1 MDRIYKYNPNI
12 SYNPNGGRYLQLITA
27 KNLYIQNITV
37 AENDGHSDSF
47 HVKFP
52 NVFTNY
58 PLGAVRVEDQKFK
71 DWDHYKFTIWQLQ
84 LNFVV
89 FCASSACGVSVEHL
103 NAKEPMIRSIYRFHV
118 YYHIRRILKILEIPL
133 PYENSFN
140 QYNNP
145 YNHEK
150 FIGICS
156 EYGVSND
163 LTKWRK
169 QKYFST
175 WQSRAW
181 ETGKPGM
188 SNINENSFSRWIIE
202 KSDGLTMLGLQKLSG
217 SVRHDAYLILT
228 SQTSTRGPI
237 VGIESRNLDA
247 QHTFLNTFENIV
259 NRRVNISEDI
269 RRFQKTLQYARSK
282 VDYVIGEFIYM
293 LPSNMNLQ
301 IEKVKDYNNKIL
313 ISSPSFKI
321 GTNLKINL
329 DGEQVKLKDKPDVK
343 SKEVEMVKTEPDVKP
358 KVITK
363 PDIKSNKEHK
373 QDVKPNIELK
383 HDVMLI
389 TTKPDTNKI
398 TYEEEKVAL
407 YWELQ
412 LYLQYGGC
420 SSDLR
425 SICLCHEICVYQD
438 SNTCDKCPQI
448 LRQPT
453 NCFLC
458 SIQDP

>member
-1 MDRIYKYNPNI
+1 MDRIYKYKSDASYKPNR
-12 SYNPNGGRYLQLITA
+12 GTYLQIISA
-27 KNLYIQNITV
+27 KDLYIQNITV
-37 AENDGHSDSF
+37 AENDGHNDSF
-47 HVKFP
+47 KVKFP

-58 PLGAVRVEDQKFK
+58 LLGAVRVEDQKFK
-71 DWDHYKFTIWQLQ
+71 DWDHYKFTILQLQ

-163 LTKWRK
+163 LTKWRN

-181 ETGKPGM
+181 ETNKLGM
-188 SNINENSFSRWIIE
+188 SYINENSFSRWIIE
-202 KSDGLTMLGLQKLSG
+202 KSGGLTTLGLQKLSET
-217 SVRHDAYLILT
+217 VRDYTYLILT

-237 VGIESRNLDA
+237 VGHEARNLDA
-247 QHTFLNTFENIV
+247 QRTFLNTFENIV
-259 NRRVNISEDI
+259 NRRVNIPEDI

-282 VDYVIGEFIYM
+282 RDYVIGEFIYM
-293 LPSNMNLQ
+293 LPSDMNLR
-301 IEKVKDYNNKIL
+301 IGKVKNYNNKIL

-329 DGEQVKLKDKPDVK
+329 DGEKDKPDVK
-343 SKEVEMVKTEPDVKP
+343 SKEVEMVKTETDVKL

-363 PDIKSNKEHK
+363 PDIGPNEKHK
-373 QDVKPNIELK
+373 QDVKHNIKSNKELK
-383 HDVMLI
+383 HDVKMI
-389 TTKPDTNKI
+389 RTKPDTNKII

-407 YWELQ
+407 
-412 LYLQYGGC
+412 
-420 SSDLR
+420 
-425 SICLCHEICVYQD
+425 
-438 SNTCDKCPQI
+438 I
-448 LRQPT
+448 LGT
-453 NCFLC
+453 TAVFTVWWMFK
-458 SIQDP
+458 

>member
-1 MDRIYKYNPNI
+1 MDRIYRYNSDA
-12 SYNPNGGRYLQLITA
+12 SYKPNGGTYLQQIGS
-27 KNLYIQNITV
+27 KDLYIQNITV
-37 AENDGHSDSF
+37 SEHDKHSDSF
-47 HVKFP
+47 QVKFP

-71 DWDHYKFTIWQLQ
+71 DWDHYKFTIWQSQ
-84 LNFVV
+84 LNFAV

-163 LTKWRK
+163 LTKWRN

-188 SNINENSFSRWIIE
+188 SYINENSWSRWIIE
-202 KSDGLTMLGLQKLSG
+202 KSDGLTTLSIQKLSE
-217 SVRHDAYLILT
+217 SVRDYAYLILT

-247 QHTFLNTFENIV
+247 QRTFLNTFENIV
-259 NRRVNISEDI
+259 NRRVNIPEDI

-282 VDYVIGEFIYM
+282 VDYAIGEFVYM
-293 LPSNMNLQ
+293 LPSDMNLR
-301 IEKVKDYNNKIL
+301 IGNVRNYNNKIL

-329 DGEQVKLKDKPDVK
+329 LSSENQRLSVDVK
-343 SKEVEMVKTEPDVKP
+343 SKEVKTEPDAKL

-363 PDIKSNKEHK
+363 PNTKSNKEHK
-373 QDVKPNIELK
+373 QDVKPNIKSNKELK
-383 HDVMLI
+383 H
-389 TTKPDTNKI
+389 DTNKI

-407 YWELQ
+407 
-412 LYLQYGGC
+412 
-420 SSDLR
+420 
-425 SICLCHEICVYQD
+425 
-438 SNTCDKCPQI
+438 I
-448 LRQPT
+448 LGIT
-453 NCFLC
+453 AVCTVWWMFK
-458 SIQDP
+458 

>member
-1 MDRIYKYNPNI
+1 MDRIYKYNSDA
-12 SYNPNGGRYLQLITA
+12 SYKPNGGTYLQLITA
-27 KNLYIQNITV
+27 KDLYIQNVTV
-37 AENDGHSDSF
+37 AEHDGGHSDSF
-47 HVKFP
+47 QVKFP

-58 PLGAVRVEDQKFK
+58 LLGAVRVEDQKFK
-71 DWDHYKFTIWQLQ
+71 DWDHYKFTIWQSQ

-118 YYHIRRILKILEIPL
+118 YYHIRRILKIPEIPL

-156 EYGVSND
+156 EYGVSNA
-163 LTKWRK
+163 LTKWRN

-175 WQSRAW
+175 WQSRGW

-188 SNINENSFSRWIIE
+188 SYINENSFSRWIIE
-202 KSDGLTMLGLQKLSG
+202 KSDGLTTLGLQKLSE
-217 SVRHDAYLILT
+217 SVRDYAYLILT
-228 SQTSTRGPI
+228 SQTSTRGQI
-237 VGIESRNLDA
+237 VGHEARSLDA
-247 QHTFLNTFENIV
+247 QRTFLNTFKNIV
-259 NRRVNISEDI
+259 NRRVNIPEDI

-293 LPSNMNLQ
+293 LPSDMNLR
-301 IEKVKDYNNKIL
+301 IGNVRNYNNKIL

-329 DGEQVKLKDKPDVK
+329 LSSDRRLDGDEEKDKPDVK
-343 SKEVEMVKTEPDVKP
+343 SKEVDNRRLMVKSEPDVKQ
-358 KVITK
+358 KK
-363 PDIKSNKEHK
+363 EPDIKSNI
-373 QDVKPNIELK
+373 DVKPNIELK
-383 HDVMLI
+383 HDVKVVR
-389 TTKPDTNKI
+389 TKPDTNEI

-407 YWELQ
+407 VL
-412 LYLQYGGC
+412 GIT
-420 SSDLR
+420 
-425 SICLCHEICVYQD
+425 SIFTVWWMF
-438 SNTCDKCPQI
+438 K
-448 LRQPT
+448 
-453 NCFLC
+453 
-458 SIQDP
+458 

>member
-1 MDRIYKYNPNI
+1 M
-12 SYNPNGGRYLQLITA
+12 
-27 KNLYIQNITV
+27 

-47 HVKFP
+47 QVKFP

-71 DWDHYKFTIWQLQ
+71 DWDHYKFTIWQSQ
-84 LNFVV
+84 LNFAV

-103 NAKEPMIRSIYRFHV
+103 NAKEPIIRSIYRFHV

-140 QYNNP
+140 QYSNP

-156 EYGVSND
+156 EYGVSNN
-163 LTKWRK
+163 LTKWRN

-188 SNINENSFSRWIIE
+188 SYINENSFSRWIIE
-202 KSDGLTMLGLQKLSG
+202 KSDGLTTLGLQKISE
-217 SVRHDAYLILT
+217 SVRDYAYLILT

-237 VGIESRNLDA
+237 VGHEARNLDA
-247 QHTFLNTFENIV
+247 QRTSLNTFENIV
-259 NRRVNISEDI
+259 NRRVNIPEDI

-282 VDYVIGEFIYM
+282 VDYAIGEFVYM
-293 LPSNMNLQ
+293 LPSDMNLR
-301 IEKVKDYNNKIL
+301 IGNVRNYNNKIL

-321 GTNLKINL
+321 GTNVKVNL
-329 DGEQVKLKDKPDVK
+329 LSSENQSLNDDVK
-343 SKEVEMVKTEPDVKP
+343 SKEVKTEP

-363 PDIKSNKEHK
+363 PNTKPNKEHK
-373 QDVKPNIELK
+373 QDVKPNIKFEQ
-383 HDVMLI
+383 DVK
-389 TTKPDTNKI
+389 KPDTI

-407 YWELQ
+407 
-412 LYLQYGGC
+412 
-420 SSDLR
+420 
-425 SICLCHEICVYQD
+425 
-438 SNTCDKCPQI
+438 I
-448 LRQPT
+448 LGT
-453 NCFLC
+453 TAVFTVWWMFK
-458 SIQDP
+458 

>member
-1 MDRIYKYNPNI
+1 MDRIYKYNSDA
-12 SYNPNGGRYLQLITA
+12 SYKPNGGMYLQLITA
-27 KNLYIQNITV
+27 KDLYIQNIAV
-37 AENDGHSDSF
+37 AEHNSSHGDSF
-47 HVKFP
+47 QVHFP

-58 PLGAVRVEDQKFK
+58 LLGAVRVEDQRFK
-71 DWDHYKFTIWQLQ
+71 DWDHYKFTIWQSQ

-103 NAKEPMIRSIYRFHV
+103 NAKEPMIRSIYRFHI
-118 YYHIRRILKILEIPL
+118 YYHVRRMLKILEIPL

-163 LTKWRK
+163 LTKWRNR
-169 QKYFST
+169 KYFST

-188 SNINENSFSRWIIE
+188 SYINENSFSRWIIE
-202 KSDGLTMLGLQKLSG
+202 KSEGLTTLGLQKLSE
-217 SVRHDAYLILT
+217 SVRDYAYLVLT
-228 SQTSTRGPI
+228 SQTSTRCQI

-247 QHTFLNTFENIV
+247 QRTFLNSFKNIV
-259 NRRVNISEDI
+259 NRRVNIPEDI

-293 LPSNMNLQ
+293 LPSDMNLR
-301 IEKVKDYNNKIL
+301 IGNIRNYNDKIL
-313 ISSPSFKI
+313 ISSPRFKI
-321 GTNLKINL
+321 GTNVKINI

-343 SKEVEMVKTEPDVKP
+343 SKEIEMVKTKPDVKQ
-358 KVITK
+358 KK
-363 PDIKSNKEHK
+363 EPDIKSNEEHK

-383 HDVMLI
+383 HDVKMI
-389 TTKPDTNKI
+389 RTEPDTNKI

-407 YWELQ
+407 
-412 LYLQYGGC
+412 
-420 SSDLR
+420 
-425 SICLCHEICVYQD
+425 
-438 SNTCDKCPQI
+438 I
-448 LRQPT
+448 LGT
-453 NCFLC
+453 TAVFTVWWMFK
-458 SIQDP
+458 